1 MIDPKIVYIL
11 KNLALMG
18 AKDNFKSITTI
29 ELGKKLEMSQQ
40 SISRWLRKLEDNGLI
55 EKEKIE
61 NRINIKIT
69 KKGFDIL
76 KKESFDY
83 RRIFESPKYI
93 EITGEVIS
101 GLGEGRY
108 YIMKKGYYNQIKEK
122 LFFEPYPGTLN
133 IKVYPRDMD
142 KVEMLKNIPGILI
155 KGFEAK
161 GRTYGNVKAYLCTI
175 NGRDASLII
184 PKRTHYNDV
193 VEIISNKNL
202 RKELKLKDGY
212 PVDIIVFL

>member
-11 KNLALMG
+11 KNLALIG
-18 AKDNFKSITTI
+18 AKDDFKSVTTV
-29 ELGKKLEMSQQ
+29 ELGKKIGMSQQ
-40 SISRWLRKLEDNGLI
+40 STSRWLRKLEDMELI
-55 EKEKIE
+55 NEEKTE

-69 KKGFDIL
+69 KKGLDIL

-83 RRIFESPKYI
+83 RRIFESPKYV

-133 IKVYPRDMD
+133 IKVYPRDLE
-142 KVEMLKNIPGILI
+142 KVEMLKSMSGILI

-184 PKRTHYNDV
+184 PERTHYKDV
-193 VEIISNKNL
+193 VEIVSNRNL
-202 RKELKLKDGY
+202 RKELKLKDGF